1 MISGNRLYYK
11 QIMKNAKQLR
21 NGSLYFNEENNTV
34 ERVLGKLN
42 SQRVWTAAHEG
53 TPNATRTNRLRMAN
67 LKEVA
72 DYLGEPVRA
81 M

>member
-1 MISGNRLYYK
+1 
-11 QIMKNAKQLR
+11 MKNAKQLR
-21 NGSLYFNEENNTV
+21 NGSLYFNEDTNEV
-34 ERVLGKLN
+34 ERVLGKVN
-42 SQRVWTAAHEG
+42 SQRVWTAAHEER
-53 TPNATRTNRLRMAN
+53 PSATRTKRLRMAN